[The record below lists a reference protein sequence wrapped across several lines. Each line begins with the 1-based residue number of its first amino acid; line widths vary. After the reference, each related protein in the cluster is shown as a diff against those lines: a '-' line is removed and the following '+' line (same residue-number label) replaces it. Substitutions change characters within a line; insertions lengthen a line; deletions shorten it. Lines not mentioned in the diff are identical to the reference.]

1 MKVTITPR
9 KLSGTVQPPSSKS
22 QSHRLIIAA
31 ALAKGESRLHN
42 ISPSQDI
49 TATLRCMTALGARA
63 AGETVY
69 GVPEIGVERD
79 LLPRLDCG
87 ESGSTLRFLIP
98 VALAVAGG
106 GIFTGHGRLMERP
119 MEPYE
124 KLFREK
130 GVFYQATSGQIT
142 VKGPPPMWT

>member
-9 KLSGTVQPPSSKS
+9 KLNGTVRPPSSKS

-31 ALAKGESRLHN
+31 ALARGESRLHN

-98 VALAVAGG
+98 VALA
-106 GIFTGHGRLMERP
+106 
-119 MEPYE
+119 
-124 KLFREK
+124 
-130 GVFYQATSGQIT
+130 
-142 VKGPPPMWT
+142 